1 MTDKYAHLAPEPVR
15 LRGTCCYSRLGK
27 AKKRF
32 VSYAKAEAG
41 IKPGGDA
48 DVLEPYECEVHA
60 GTYHLRRR
68 R

>member
-1 MTDKYAHLAPEPVR
+1 MDKYASKAPTRVPV
-15 LRGTCCYSRLGK
+15 RGTCCYSRLGK
-27 AKKRF
+27 AKSRF
-32 VSYAKAEAG
+32 ASQTKARQA
-41 IKPGGDA
+41 IRPGGDA